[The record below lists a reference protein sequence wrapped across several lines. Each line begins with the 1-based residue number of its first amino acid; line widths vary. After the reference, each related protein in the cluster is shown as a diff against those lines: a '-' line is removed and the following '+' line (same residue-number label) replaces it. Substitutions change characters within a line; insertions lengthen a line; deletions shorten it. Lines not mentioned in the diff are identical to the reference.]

1 MDGLEAAMD
10 RIGYERERGVERCD
24 QVRDESNALLVGNNR

>member
-10 RIGYERERGVERCD
+10 RIGYKWERGVERGD
-24 QVRDESNALLVGNNR
+24 QIRDESDALLVDNNH